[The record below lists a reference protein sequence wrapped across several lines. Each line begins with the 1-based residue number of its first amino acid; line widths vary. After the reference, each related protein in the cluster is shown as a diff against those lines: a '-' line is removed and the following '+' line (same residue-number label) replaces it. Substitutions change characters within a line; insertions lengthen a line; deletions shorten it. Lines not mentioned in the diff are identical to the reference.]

1 MAWVT
6 QQLRKYLL
14 TCFENCCKFHP
25 DKINRKTTLAARST
39 MEQAT
44 PAYQNFLGTDEH
56 AVKTKIW
63 IATPTSPS
71 PKTSAF
77 TLQPSGAYKKHDL
90 KQPAP
95 STEESNIDPV
105 HSLMTSVGPLLVA
118 FKVLIASETSALQ

>member
-6 QQLRKYLL
+6 EKLRKYLL
-14 TCFENCCKFHP
+14 TCFANCYKFHP

-63 IATPTSPS
+63 IATATSPS

-77 TLQPSGAYKKHDL
+77 SLQPSCGSTNPDL
-90 KQPAP
+90 KLPAP
-95 STEESNIDPV
+95 STEESNIDSV
-105 HSLMTSVGPLLVA
+105 HSLMTSVGPVLVA
-118 FKVLIASETSALQ
+118 FKVLIVSETSALQ